1 MLAHRHFHRL
11 AAAVAAAALAL
22 VAACSKDSTAPADS
36 QSELEG
42 MTFSGDQVTPGL
54 GMSGAFGESA
64 TTTCSPSVSPS
75 PVVNRDGDRVPDS
88 VRVTFPGCA
97 FAEGD
102 EADTVRGLI
111 DVIDPTPTVTDRDV
125 KLVFTDFT
133 RIEVEDG
140 RERSIVLN
148 GTREAT
154 RDASVISQRETNFQ
168 TVYTFADG
176 HTATSDRT
184 WAITFMADVPGSIQP
199 DAPLPSGTL
208 SVGGT
213 DTWTRDANTYSLTV
227 STDPVLHYNASCT
240 VRPKFDAGTFHATVT
255 RNGTTSNVTIVFSG
269 CGQYTVTR
277 S

>member
-1 MLAHRHFHRL
+1 VRVVVIAGPTGTGKSELAVRL
-11 AAAVAAAALAL
+11 AQSTGGEIVNF
-22 VAACSKDSTAPADS
+22 DSIQLYRGFDIGSAKPPA
-36 QSELEG
+36 EVR
-42 MTFSGDQVTPGL
+42 T
-54 GMSGAFGESA
+54 
-64 TTTCSPSVSPS
+64 
-75 PVVNRDGDRVPDS
+75 RVPHH
-88 VRVTFPGCA
+88 
-97 FAEGD
+97 
-102 EADTVRGLI
+102 LI

-213 DTWTRDANTYSLTV
+213 ATWTRDANTYSLTV